1 MENILVRSDEK
12 REIGYLAVLSH
23 LSVSYDRV
31 FLRRIA
37 QHKRIFGCPF
47 MECHISASPG
57 MSFCHSFNCFS
68 MLKPVALVISTVKL
82 SSQAKNRPH
91 ANVAISTA

>member
-47 MECHISASPG
+47 YG
-57 MSFCHSFNCFS
+57 MSYIS
-68 MLKPVALVISTVKL
+68 KPWYVRL
-82 SSQAKNRPH
+82 SLF
-91 ANVAISTA
+91 